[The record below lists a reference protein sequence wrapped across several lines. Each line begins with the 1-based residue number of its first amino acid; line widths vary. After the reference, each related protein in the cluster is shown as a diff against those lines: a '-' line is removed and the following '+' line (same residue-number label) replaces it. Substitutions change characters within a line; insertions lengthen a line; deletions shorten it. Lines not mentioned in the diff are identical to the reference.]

1 MNKKNLFL
9 LKDMDQD
16 SAHMV
21 AASKVSMLKPGE
33 YEIWRMRIEQYI
45 QMIDYALWEVIE
57 NGTDIKEMDKNK
69 GQSRQN
75 QARDRKEREAK
86 AKVKVN
92 PKKKTDNMILL
103 VILYGVSALIS
114 AITLNEDHNDVLRW
128 RKRDGSLGDFSCDDM
143 DWKAIVLK
151 LSNMQNVNNI
161 GSIVRRLCFASCVY
175 LIWQERNRRL
185 FKDEGRNL
193 DDLYKILTDT
203 IKLMLSSLKVK
214 KNATGK
220 ILAFSNKWLVPNDS
234 KLFVETFNGKYLV
247 SWCPP
252 GLSIGLR
259 KRSERTVYVE
269 WNKECVVAGWITS
282 HNATHKTGQS
292 SPDKEEE
299 VNSLVFEFFKDAAT
313 LLQASLST
321 TPNILR
327 NSIPR
332 DCHSVH
338 DRLVAAYFAVQPSYT
353 PKQICK
359 RFRMGRKLFTRIVQ
373 ELSDMCLYFQQ
384 TRDAVGKCGNSVLVK
399 CTFAIRQLAYDA
411 VPDSLDEYL

>member
-1 MNKKNLFL
+1 M
-9 LKDMDQD
+9 Q
-16 SAHMV
+16 
-21 AASKVSMLKPGE
+21 
-33 YEIWRMRIEQYI
+33 
-45 QMIDYALWEVIE
+45 
-57 NGTDIKEMDKNK
+57 
-69 GQSRQN
+69 
-75 QARDRKEREAK
+75 
-86 AKVKVN
+86 
-92 PKKKTDNMILL
+92 
-103 VILYGVSALIS
+103 
-114 AITLNEDHNDVLRW
+114 
-128 RKRDGSLGDFSCDDM
+128 CDDM

-214 KNATGK
+214 STEGYLIDENAQENHS
-220 ILAFSNKWLVPNDS
+220 FSNKWLVPNDS

-247 SWCPP
+247 SWSPP
-252 GLSIGLR
+252 
-259 KRSERTVYVE
+259 
-269 WNKECVVAGWITS
+269 
-282 HNATHKTGQS
+282 
-292 SPDKEEE
+292 
-299 VNSLVFEFFKDAAT
+299 
-313 LLQASLST
+313 ASLST

-353 PKQICK
+353 PKQFCK